1 MTFPSAA
8 TNRAEG
14 RRLLRELLQIE
25 PNADQLLEVA
35 DEALGSELL
44 SRCVGRVREAAIS
57 RRARELSNLAAIVA
71 GVQILGAA
79 WWQTPHHRQD
89 KADKWEDGPVP
100 DAVLSDPLRTR
111 EQYPTALGLLEWWIS
126 DDVADRLWGPPVDVV
141 DLNSVVSTNR
151 IRLPPGVHVGE
162 RLVASFDPGSRVDAE
177 VVEVDGVLGSELD
190 LKTCRHAPPAE
201 AAWAWGIGAGPGPHR
216 LSGESGS
223 KDPYSASVER
233 AVAAELR
240 TWAIKHG
247 MEESKIGFGWN
258 AAANVVAAIAAA
270 EVAYRPGWWHFWEQA
285 AWALVDGD
293 SHQLAD
299 ALARV
304 RSSP

>member
-1 MTFPSAA
+1 MIFPSAE
-8 TNRAEG
+8 TNRAKG

-25 PNADQLLEVA
+25 PNAEQLLEVA
-35 DEALGSELL
+35 GEALGSERL

-57 RRARELSNLAAIVA
+57 RRAAELSNLAAIVA
-71 GVQILGAA
+71 GVQVLGPA
-79 WWQTPHHRQD
+79 WWQTPHHRQE
-89 KADKWEDGPVP
+89 KPDKWEGGPAP

-141 DLNSVVSTNR
+141 DLNSLVSTNR
-151 IRLPPGVHVGE
+151 IRLPPGVRVGE
-162 RLVASFDPGSRVDAE
+162 RLVVSFDPGSRIDAE

-201 AAWAWGIGAGPGPHR
+201 AAWAWEIGAGPGPHR

-223 KDPYSASVER
+223 NDPYSAPVDQ
-233 AVAAELR
+233 AVGAELL
-240 TWAIKHG
+240 TWALKHG
-247 MEESKIGFGWN
+247 MEESETGYGWN
-258 AAANVVAAIAAA
+258 AAAYVVTAIAAA
-270 EVAYRPGWWHFWEQA
+270 ETAYRPGRWHFWEQA

-293 SHQLAD
+293 SRRLAD
-299 ALARV
+299 ALAMV
-304 RSSP
+304 RSDP